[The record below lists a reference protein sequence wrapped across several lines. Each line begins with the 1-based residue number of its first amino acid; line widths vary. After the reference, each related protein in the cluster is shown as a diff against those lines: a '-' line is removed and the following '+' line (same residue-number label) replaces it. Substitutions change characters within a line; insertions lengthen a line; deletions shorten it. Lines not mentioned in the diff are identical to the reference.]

1 MIIGVAEESIT
12 NHVYE
17 SFPGKWLAAIMLVS
31 MVNGAQAL
39 SADVSICAM
48 ALGAMYSVSYSVE
61 SQP

>member
-1 MIIGVAEESIT
+1 
-12 NHVYE
+12 VYE

-31 MVNGAQAL
+31 MVNGAQAF